1 MRKKLTPFIFSA
13 LIVILDQVTKALVV
27 AYIPENTVKF
37 SLFNDFLRI
46 VHVRNTAVAFSLG
59 EGLEMP
65 LKIVLFIV
73 VPLILVAAISY
84 YIVKD
89 EREFSRFEEYML
101 AGFVGGGCGNLI
113 DRVFRHMSVV
123 DFISTNNY
131 GLFGMERFPT
141 YNIADAS
148 VVICVILLVLSML
161 FFKKGNK
168 NEQKS

>member
-89 EREFSRFEEYML
+89 EREFSRFEKYML
-101 AGFVGGGCGNLI
+101 AGFVGGLDLLLGDFC
-113 DRVFRHMSVV
+113 RVGPV
-123 DFISTNNY
+123 
-131 GLFGMERFPT
+131 
-141 YNIADAS
+141 
-148 VVICVILLVLSML
+148 
-161 FFKKGNK
+161 
-168 NEQKS
+168 

>member
-89 EREFSRFEEYML
+89 EREFSRFEKYML

-131 GLFGMERFPT
+131 FPT

-148 VVICVILLVLSML
+148 VVICVILLVISML